1 LRRGTELPQPF
12 LQTAGGSQAKEET
25 ATAAKPALGN
35 VAVDGLD
42 ESDELSDLLC
52 GHAVKVDGVRGAHQ
66 LRSDLLGARRE
77 RAAGARKSAAANCI
91 LISRM
96 SWK

>member
-1 LRRGTELPQPF
+1 M
-12 LQTAGGSQAKEET
+12 SQSMASMR
-25 ATAAKPALGN
+25 ATSCP
-35 VAVDGLD
+35 
-42 ESDELSDLLC
+42 LC
-52 GHAVKVDGVRGAHQ
+52 GHAVKVDDVRGAHQ